1 MASAVIRKEGGPEAG
16 YPARPREVAWVS
28 FGVLLFSGL
37 AEAAWVFQI
46 CLLAAAAV
54 QREPIGPAAVLLPY
68 GAAIATTALLRRWAR
83 GRGARLGCS
92 RGPAEPPAGT
102 PSAGHLRRVLNGMVA
117 LAVPSAQ
124 LSMGIL
130 FLLLVAWWER
140 YRGMPLADLSWLL
153 RAVHEIRNPSGDG
166 LQPLGLL
173 ALLFFV
179 LWWRGMHLATEERSF
194 GSLAARI
201 IWSVALLMVA
211 WTVNG
216 GLRLAEE
223 AAGWSAAFLL
233 SSLVA
238 LSMARLEATGRRG
251 WGLVDASWGWK
262 GPILAL
268 LLLSAGAGVAVLLYP
283 ALTALAAG
291 LQGLIL
297 DVVIPTIQE
306 LLRLLARLLGVDG
319 PIRPLPTPA
328 ETASLPVGEPPSYPS
343 LPESLRMVARRLF
356 DLSWISILLYA
367 FYLWARRWRLEAGP
381 GGWSPSRAGGTWG
394 WRAIPLALLRA
405 LVRLLRPRVHRREP
419 SPDPSDPAMA
429 VRVLYRLL
437 LRRAARS
444 GLSRRP
450 EATPWEYREALSSR
464 WPEME
469 DDFTAITA
477 TYLQARYGSLPPSRE
492 SLDEVK
498 RRSRRVQRF
507 LDAVRRRRGSPQGR

>member
-1 MASAVIRKEGGPEAG
+1 MAFTLSRKDGGPRPGHLTRAG
-16 YPARPREVAWVS
+16 QVAWVS
-28 FGVLLFSGL
+28 FGVLLLLGL
-37 AEAAWVFQI
+37 AEAAWVYLI
-46 CLLAAAAV
+46 CLMAAAAV
-54 QREPIGPAAVLLPY
+54 QLEPIDPAAVLLPY
-68 GAAIATTALLRRWAR
+68 AVAMVTTVLLRWWAR
-83 GRGARLGCS
+83 GRGARPGRS
-92 RGPAEPPAGT
+92 RGPGE
-102 PSAGHLRRVLNGMVA
+102 PSAGAPSAGLLRRALWRIGA
-117 LAVPSAQ
+117 LAVPAAQ
-124 LSMGIL
+124 LSTGIPS
-130 FLLLVAWWER
+130 LLLVTWWER
-140 YRGMPLADLSWLL
+140 YREMSLADPSWLL
-153 RAVHEIRNPSGDG
+153 RAVREIQNPGGEG
-166 LQPLGLL
+166 LQPVGLL
-173 ALLFFV
+173 VLLFFA

-201 IWSVALLMVA
+201 ICSVALLMVA
-211 WTVNG
+211 WVVNG
-216 GLRLAEE
+216 GPRVAEE

-233 SSLVA
+233 SSLAA
-238 LSMARLEATGRRG
+238 LSLARVEATGRRG
-251 WGLVDASWGWK
+251 WGLVDATWGWK

-268 LLLSAGAGVAVLLYP
+268 LLLSVGAGVAFLLYP
-283 ALTALAAG
+283 ALAALATG
-291 LQGLIL
+291 LQRLIL
-297 DVVIPTIQE
+297 DVVIPALRE
-306 LLRLLARLLGVDG
+306 LLGLLARLLGMDG
-319 PIRPLPTPA
+319 PPRPLPNPA
-328 ETASLPVGEPPSYPS
+328 GTASLPVGEPPSYPS
-343 LPESLRMVARRLF
+343 LPEWLRMVARRLF